1 MYSYAIIS
9 QQLKNIYKMFKEFNN
24 MKNHLTETA
33 KQNIARMK
41 THEGGNVHF
50 ANKLGISSGKT
61 SQLTGRDTTISAHL
75 LNLICENYKISES
88 DFFTKQWKV
97 IDSTD
102 VFYDTYYAYFF
113 TTWEDSD
120 VKIDIAEVSVSNDRK
135 IEFKINNKKNFSG
148 TVFVEDTFFRAE
160 MRRGSNEASENY
172 GAMFVMPWNPALK
185 PPKKYYGGLG
195 LLFLPTDSELVPV
208 AQKMV
213 LSGVPLN
220 IDKNSEDNEFVR
232 NSLRLSGDSYKIKI
246 NIEDE
251 KKVFYYLRKKMSEG

>member
-1 MYSYAIIS
+1 MYGYAIIS
-9 QQLKNIYKMFKEFNN
+9 RRTKNIYKMFKEFNN

-50 ANKLGISSGKT
+50 ANKLGISSGKA
-61 SQLTGRDTTISAHL
+61 SQLTGRDTTISAHV

-97 IDSTD
+97 IDSADAFLETL
-102 VFYDTYYAYFF
+102 YDTYYAYFF

-120 VKIDIAEVSVSNDRK
+120 VKIDIAEVSVGSDRK
-135 IEFKINNKKNFSG
+135 IEFKINNKKRLNGSISIEGSFLHG
-148 TVFVEDTFFRAE
+148 E
-160 MRRGSNEASENY
+160 MNPDSDYS
-172 GAMFVMPWNPALK
+172 AMFVMPWNPALK

-220 IDKNSEDNEFVR
+220 IDKNSDDNEFMR
-232 NSLRLSGDSYKIKI
+232 NSLRLNEDSYKIKI

-251 KKVFYYLRKKMSEG
+251 KKVFYYLRKKMTEG